1 MLYFFQQVL
10 NGVHS
15 GALYALL
22 AFGYVLTNGVLKRTN
37 LAYGA
42 IFAFA
47 GQMAILIATFGWF
60 VLFLDLPATIAFGV
74 LGALAYA
81 ALTGNVLSRSVLAP
95 LAHHTPDAIVVT
107 TLGISIV
114 LMELGRI
121 AADTK
126 DFWLPPLLAT
136 PVVFAETER
145 FRVTLTVI
153 QLLNCAIVA
162 ALICGAGL
170 VLTRSR
176 YGRFWH
182 AVSDDPA
189 AAELCGVDVGA
200 VFRGAVIGGAMA
212 AAAAGILGA
221 LYYGNISFGTGMVF
235 GLKVLFLTA
244 AGGYHSPLRAAAG
257 ALGFGL
263 AESLWSGY
271 FPLEWRDAWILGLL
285 AVMLVLRA
293 DVPADSPRR

>member
-95 LAHHTPDAIVVT
+95 LARHTPDAIVVT
-107 TLGISIV
+107 TLGVSIV

-182 AVSDDPA
+182 AVSDDPV